1 MTFFLTK
8 LELISPDYTY
18 LSLPIFLKTSQ
29 LYSWSIFSKL
39 VRELGTEVWTA
50 VLGSGH
56 RSFQNLVSLPII
68 KIVVHPKFANY
79 DNDMGKHQRHVTIFV
94 EKCRHFCLFW
104 ITHPTKYLGSWVH
117 YPIEIHFFVFECVVE
132 WIRKR
137 IRRIIFWV

>member
-8 LELISPDYTY
+8 LELISPDYT
-18 LSLPIFLKTSQ
+18 LSLFTDFFKKTSQ

-56 RSFQNLVSLPII
+56 RSFPNLVSLPII

-79 DNDMGKHQRHVTIFV
+79 DNDIGKQIFV
-94 EKCRHFCLFW
+94 NVK
-104 ITHPTKYLGSWVH
+104 V
-117 YPIEIHFFVFECVVE
+117 
-132 WIRKR
+132 R
-137 IRRIIFWV
+137 IG